1 MRLRFIKW
9 LILIQ
14 ILGWSYGWIVLLSQE
29 NHLTY
34 LHLET
39 VSVYLLSDFKYE
51 MKIFYLEVRFHSDA
65 GFEVATT
72 SLKKE

>member
-1 MRLRFIKW
+1 
-9 LILIQ
+9 
-14 ILGWSYGWIVLLSQE
+14 VLLSQE